1 MKINDLHT
9 WAVSPKE
16 AVRIQFSLAEKI
28 VFSKYTKRIKFVAG
42 VDLSFDKSSNNLFA
56 AVLVLRLPQFEI
68 VESRTC
74 VAQSVFPYI
83 PGLLSFREIPPL
95 ITCFE
100 KLSLIPDLIICDGQ
114 GYAHPRRLGLA
125 CHLGLLLEL
134 PTIGCAKSR
143 LVGEAEEPGKERGM
157 RSDLW
162 DKEEKIGYVLRTK
175 TNVKPLYVSAGHL
188 ITADDAVRV
197 VLKCTNS
204 YRLPEPK
211 RQAHIVVNKV
221 RKEYPE
227 GTFPG

>member
-16 AVRIQFSLAEKI
+16 AVRIQSSLAEKI

-204 YRLPEPK
+204 YRLPEPT

-221 RKEYPE
+221 RKEHPE